1 MPDSD
6 KALVVFTYKSI
17 DTILG
22 EGGTSSWHVKRDR
35 ARTCEFVVCTRNANS
50 KHGHEGRET
59 HGSAFM
65 IGRIKDVVPTPE
77 DIDTRKARFLIQLSE
92 FARIDIPGAW
102 RGDRIPTRYS
112 SLKLLGIDPAKLK
125 WQNMPARADVSASRR
140 PRTSQTLSQAISEA
154 RGNIALVAGVKPEA
168 VEITIR
174 A

>member
-6 KALVVFTYKSI
+6 KSLVVFTYKSV

-35 ARTCEFVVCTRNANS
+35 ARTCEFVVCTRNAHSN
-50 KHGHEGRET
+50 HGHEGREA
-59 HGSAFM
+59 HRSAFM

-77 DIDTRKARFLIQLSE
+77 DTRKGRFSIQLSE
-92 FARIDIPGAW
+92 FARIDIPDAW

-112 SLKLLGIDPAKLK
+112 SLKALGIDPAKLK
-125 WQNMPARADVSASRR
+125 WQNMPARADVSTSRR
-140 PRTSQTLSQAISEA
+140 PRTLQTLSQAISEA

>member
-6 KALVVFTYKSI
+6 KALVVFTYKSV

-77 DIDTRKARFLIQLSE
+77 HIDTRKARFLIQISE

-112 SLKLLGIDPAKLK
+112 SLKVLGIDPAKLM
-125 WQNMPARADVSASRR
+125 WQNMPARSDVSTSRR
-140 PRTSQTLSQAISEA
+140 PRKSQTLSQAISEA
-154 RGNIALVAGVKPEA
+154 RGNIARVAGLKPEA

>member
-6 KALVVFTYKSI
+6 KALVVFTYKSV
-17 DTILG
+17 DTIIG
-22 EGGTSSWHVKRDR
+22 DGGTSSWHVKQDR

-50 KHGHEGRET
+50 KYGHEGREA

-77 DIDTRKARFLIQLSE
+77 DIDPRKGRFLIQLSE
-92 FARIDIPGAW
+92 FARIDVPGAW
-102 RGDRIPTRYS
+102 KGDRIPTRYS
-112 SLKLLGIDPAKLK
+112 SLKALSIDPAKLK
-125 WQNMPARADVSASRR
+125 WQKMPARANVSTSRGR
-140 PRTSQTLSQAISEA
+140 RTPQTLSQAISEA